1 MLRNLARYAMPLCI
15 ERCISRWSAG
25 VSWWPSCSSLA
36 MVSNSISRG
45 VMIILAGWLAGW
57 LAVMYGHYI
66 VSSTGCYRICPVI
79 LSTNGLN
86 ARQYACSL
94 AINRASFRSNVS
106 HLIPF
111 GFGNVSG

>member
-45 VMIILAGWLAGW
+45 VMIILAGCDVRSL
-57 LAVMYGHYI
+57 
-66 VSSTGCYRICPVI
+66 YRQFDGLLPYMPGYPV
-79 LSTNGLN
+79 
-86 ARQYACSL
+86 
-94 AINRASFRSNVS
+94 
-106 HLIPF
+106 H
-111 GFGNVSG
+111 